1 MLNIAKLWWCNIL
14 RSNCIGTNSG
24 GGGSTFTF
32 SFLINLTL
40 FWVELSWIIMAM
52 LLRKLCDSASSS
64 IKRSTNTTNS
74 SSSSRSHQHHHHHAP
89 SPLGLF
95 DSLPPDILLKITRL
109 LGPKHAA
116 KLCLVCK
123 SWRSLVSDNELW
135 AHFLQTH
142 QPIHFHS
149 ILFSETNLTSGYPL
163 P

>member
-1 MLNIAKLWWCNIL
+1 
-14 RSNCIGTNSG
+14 
-24 GGGSTFTF
+24 
-32 SFLINLTL
+32 
-40 FWVELSWIIMAM
+40 MAM

-64 IKRSTNTTNS
+64 IKRSTNTNTNTNTNSSSNS
-74 SSSSRSHQHHHHHAP
+74 SSSSRSHHHHHHHHHAP